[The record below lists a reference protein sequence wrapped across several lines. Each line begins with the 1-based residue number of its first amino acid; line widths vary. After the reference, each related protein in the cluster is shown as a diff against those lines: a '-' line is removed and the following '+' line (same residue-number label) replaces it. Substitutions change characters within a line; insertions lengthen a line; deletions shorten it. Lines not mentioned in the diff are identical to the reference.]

1 MKTLLPLLLFS
12 VFLFLVPATQPADA
26 QQGTLSKI
34 SQEIRE
40 FTQAA
45 SEKLRNAGEKVEG
58 LINNATTQTN
68 QTAGNVSQGVNNMA
82 AKSIQL
88 LNNTST

>member
-1 MKTLLPLLLFS
+1 VKYLLPLLLFS
-12 VFLFLVPATQPADA
+12 VFLIPSTQAANA
-26 QQGTLSKI
+26 QQSTLGKI
-34 SQEIRE
+34 GQEIRE

-68 QTAGNVSQGVNNMA
+68 QSAGNISQGVNNTA
-82 AKSIQL
+82 AKAIQSI
-88 LNNTST
+88 NNTST

>member
-1 MKTLLPLLLFS
+1 MKYLLPFLLFS
-12 VFLFLVPATQPADA
+12 VFLIPVAQEANA

-34 SQEIRE
+34 GQEIRE

-58 LINNATTQTN
+58 LINNATSKSN
-68 QTAGNVSQGVNNMA
+68 QTAENFSQGVNNTA
-82 AKSIQL
+82 AEAIQS
-88 LNNTST
+88 LNKTGP